1 MNVENLE
8 AKVEA
13 AKEKVAKIE
22 STIERHKKAKEKKRS
37 ELNKIIDQYN
47 LNVNFDEI
55 REKDPRWYFNYR
67 DEHFYSELSWAVSDV
82 EDKEDAIKESTK
94 KLEEAKKIL
103 KNWEEKLNLEK
114 GKMQYIQDSIPQVIK
129 DFLLE
134 WKNNTIKFIQDLRDT
149 YEVDAKAFKEERNKI
164 YYDFIVENEEK
175 FSYLKNKLY
184 EYDPEYNYFS
194 LVTSYRDIQQIKST
208 SRYCILEGNFKSKY
222 SDNVFQAYRT
232 RRWDDEWLDSVITE
246 EMNRKLVQLMNKVCK
261 ITGELINADLY
272 IEKGDLNGIAVGKEG
287 KARVT
292 TIGAG
297 GYNIQRFHYRVLT
310 KPIKDDK

>member
-8 AKVEA
+8 AKVAA
-13 AKEKVAKIE
+13 AKEKVTKIE
-22 STIERHKKAKEKKRS
+22 STIEHHKKAKEKKRS

-47 LNVNFDEI
+47 LKVNFDEI

-67 DEHFYSELSWAVSDV
+67 DEHFYSELSWAISDV

-175 FSYLKNKLY
+175 FSYLKDKLH
-184 EYDPEYNYFS
+184 EYDPE
-194 LVTSYRDIQQIKST
+194 
-208 SRYCILEGNFKSKY
+208 
-222 SDNVFQAYRT
+222 
-232 RRWDDEWLDSVITE
+232 
-246 EMNRKLVQLMNKVCK
+246 
-261 ITGELINADLY
+261 
-272 IEKGDLNGIAVGKEG
+272 
-287 KARVT
+287 
-292 TIGAG
+292 
-297 GYNIQRFHYRVLT
+297 
-310 KPIKDDK
+310 